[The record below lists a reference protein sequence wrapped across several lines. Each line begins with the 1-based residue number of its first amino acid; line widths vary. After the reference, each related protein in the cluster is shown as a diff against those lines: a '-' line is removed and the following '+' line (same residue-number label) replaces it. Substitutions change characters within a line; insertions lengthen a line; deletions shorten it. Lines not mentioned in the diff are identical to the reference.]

1 MVKKG
6 LLIVLSSPSG
16 GGKTSIAQRLLRKD
30 KNILRSVSCTTR
42 KIRPGERDGKDYFF
56 VSPSRFR
63 RMVSERAFLEWAE
76 VHGHCYGTPRSWV
89 EKKLNKG
96 KDILFVID
104 VQGGRAMKKIHP
116 GALLIFLNP
125 PSLSVLRKR
134 LLGRGSE
141 GPKDLKLRLKGARWE
156 MRRGRDYDYRVVN
169 DSFSKAVS
177 DVMNIIR
184 QERKKRA
191 LDVH

>member
-42 KIRPGERDGKDYFF
+42 KIRPGERDGRDYFF

-76 VHGHCYGTPRSWV
+76 VHGHFYGTPRSWV

-116 GALLIFLNP
+116 
-125 PSLSVLRKR
+125 
-134 LLGRGSE
+134 
-141 GPKDLKLRLKGARWE
+141 
-156 MRRGRDYDYRVVN
+156 
-169 DSFSKAVS
+169 
-177 DVMNIIR
+177 
-184 QERKKRA
+184 
-191 LDVH
+191 